1 MPFGFLLVMLLI
13 VAALVV
19 GIWATFSV
27 FGVLVTLAIAAVVG
41 WIADQIVPGRLP
53 YGWAGAMVAGLLGS
67 WVGSLLF
74 GHVGPTVARIP
85 IIPGILG
92 AVLVALVVQFLM
104 KRGIGPR
111 PRGPETRA

>member
-1 MPFGFLLVMLLI
+1 MLLI
-13 VAALVV
+13 VAALVL

-27 FGVLVTLAIAAVVG
+27 LGVLVTLAIAAVVG

-74 GHVGPTVARIP
+74 GNLGPTIARIP

-92 AVLVALVVQFLM
+92 AVLVALVVQMLM
-104 KRGIGPR
+104 KRGFGPR
-111 PRGPETRA
+111 PRGPEART